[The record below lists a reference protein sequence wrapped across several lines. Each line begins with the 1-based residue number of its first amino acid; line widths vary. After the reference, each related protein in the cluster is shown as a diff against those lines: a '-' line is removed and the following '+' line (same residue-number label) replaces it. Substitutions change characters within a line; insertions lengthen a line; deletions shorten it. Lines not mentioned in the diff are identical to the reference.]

1 MPPSHCIHT
10 VSCLMRMLLLS
21 NGLWPEAKRWPG
33 PLYYYYQLV
42 GLRLLA
48 VKQIIFTRR
57 LSVHSWNS
65 TKIGLVCLSTFD
77 VICNQ
82 LISIA
87 KCLDLTITKSWISQI
102 THFWLNNRRS
112 SSMDRWRWRAV
123 PSPRTC
129 GQRQQ
134 KNGGRDLWLLTHIRR
149 RWTGWKKS
157 ADGQK
162 GIRPEKKLS
171 IELSKTNVSAFHFN
185 KNVSLVESR

>member
-65 TKIGLVCLSTFD
+65 TKIGRRLFINIRRHLQSINFNCQMSWPHNNKVMNLSNNAF
-77 VICNQ
+77 
-82 LISIA
+82 LIEQP
-87 KCLDLTITKSWISQI
+87 QI
-102 THFWLNNRRS
+102 KFHGS
-112 SSMDRWRWRAV
+112 SEMTSGAF
-123 PSPRTC
+123 ST
-129 GQRQQ
+129 
-134 KNGGRDLWLLTHIRR
+134 DLWPAPA
-149 RWTGWKKS
+149 KKWR
-157 ADGQK
+157 K
-162 GIRPEKKLS
+162 RLVT
-171 IELSKTNVSAFHFN
+171 TNPHTTTMDWLKEISGRSERDPAGEETFN
-185 KNVSLVESR
+185 WIK